1 MWGFETYYLNILKK
15 GREALDQLSTAENI
29 SRFKNSSISFNHII
43 KFINNNYESR
53 PHIPCK
59 CKIYL
64 YIQI

>member
-29 SRFKNSSISFNHII
+29 SRFKNSGISFNHII
-43 KFINNNYESR
+43 KFINESR